1 MIAPGNASQAFAR
14 NPGLLDRSRADHR
27 VGETRV
33 HIGLNRIEIA
43 ESASEVNLHH
53 AAEVTDDVGNHAV
66 IHRAAAAGTVK
77 IHHVETARTE
87 LCPVPGHVPGVFG
100 VDRNVLI
107 EIPLDQTHAGA
118 VLDVNGRDEIKHLVN
133 LLESVL
139 INEIECRN
147 QGFQWIK
154 FA

>member
-1 MIAPGNASQAFAR
+1 M
-14 NPGLLDRSRADHR
+14 
-27 VGETRV
+27 
-33 HIGLNRIEIA
+33 
-43 ESASEVNLHH
+43 
-53 AAEVTDDVGNHAV
+53 

-77 IHHVETARTE
+77 IHHVETVRTE